1 MAILDLKASVF
12 GLNWSEFHQKNKLNK
27 AKPSQGKTAAQVE
40 KTSTFND
47 KIVKKKIPQF
57 LQVLP
62 PISSPHWTD
71 NFKNTYPMK

>member
-47 KIVKKKIPQF
+47 KIVKKKNS
-57 LQVLP
+57 
-62 PISSPHWTD
+62 PISPGFATHFITTLD
-71 NFKNTYPMK
+71 